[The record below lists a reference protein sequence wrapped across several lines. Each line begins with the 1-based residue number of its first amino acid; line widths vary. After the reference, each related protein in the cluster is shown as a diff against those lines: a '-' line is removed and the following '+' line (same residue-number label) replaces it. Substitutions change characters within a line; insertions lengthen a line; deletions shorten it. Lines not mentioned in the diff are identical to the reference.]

1 MSVHDHKEREILTP
15 LVSNYSPSFSLCLSL
30 FRDCNRSNPDIPLS
44 LSLWHQTD
52 GWSYTPSLPIPFLP
66 SSPSLPLPFPS
77 PSSSSFF
84 LQKGLTSYK
93 LPSFLLH
100 VLQFLKEL
108 VSSGKGM
115 NEGSGYGRSPPGVNR
130 LTTVRMMNGR
140 KERERGGEV
149 YSVRVDQK
157 MDRWK
162 TMKE

>member
-1 MSVHDHKEREILTP
+1 MSVHDHKEREFSPSSLQLFP
-15 LVSNYSPSFSLCLSL
+15 LLLSFSLPRLQQVQSGY
-30 FRDCNRSNPDIPLS
+30 PS
-44 LSLWHQTD
+44 LSFPMASNRRLVVH
-52 GWSYTPSLPIPFLP
+52 SFPPYPPSSSLPIPFP
-66 SSPSLPLPFPS
+66 
-77 PSSSSFF
+77 SSFF